1 MTKKSPSKNEQMK
14 ELEAAVDKKLDE
26 MIAHQELEAPSL
38 SPRQD
43 MLRTVER
50 LVSNNRNLD
59 YGEPVQN
66 MARTAEMLAA
76 YLGKRTGRELEATD
90 VAAFGIILK
99 LGRLA
104 ENPTHSD
111 SWMDVAG
118 YASIGFECVEKRRV
132 LLGRSNWFRFR
143 HQVIA
148 DHWRLSAL

>member
-1 MTKKSPSKNEQMK
+1 MTKKSHSKNEQMK
-14 ELEAAVDKKLDE
+14 KMEAAVDKKLDE

-118 YASIGFECVEKRRV
+118 YASIGFECVEKEKS
-132 LLGRSNWFRFR
+132 GS
-143 HQVIA
+143 
-148 DHWRLSAL
+148 

>member
-118 YASIGFECVEKRRV
+118 YASIGFECVEKEKS
-132 LLGRSNWFRFR
+132 GS
-143 HQVIA
+143 
-148 DHWRLSAL
+148 

>member
-14 ELEAAVDKKLDE
+14 KLEAAVDKKLDE

-118 YASIGFECVEKRRV
+118 YASIGFECVEKEKS
-132 LLGRSNWFRFR
+132 GY
-143 HQVIA
+143 
-148 DHWRLSAL
+148 

>member
-1 MTKKSPSKNEQMK
+1 MMTKKSPSKNEQMK
-14 ELEAAVDKKLDE
+14 QLEAAVDKKLDE

-38 SPRQD
+38 SPRVD

-66 MARTAEMLAA
+66 MERTAEMLAA
-76 YLGKRTGRELEATD
+76 YLGKRTGRELESTD

-118 YASIGFECVEKRRV
+118 YASIGFECVEKEKS
-132 LLGRSNWFRFR
+132 GS
-143 HQVIA
+143 
-148 DHWRLSAL
+148 

>member
-1 MTKKSPSKNEQMK
+1 MTKKSLSKNEQMK
-14 ELEAAVDKKLDE
+14 QLEAAVDKKLDE

-38 SPRQD
+38 PPRVD

-59 YGEPVQN
+59 YGEPVEN
-66 MARTAEMLAA
+66 MERTAEMLAA

-118 YASIGFECVEKRRV
+118 YASIGFECVEKEKS
-132 LLGRSNWFRFR
+132 GS
-143 HQVIA
+143 
-148 DHWRLSAL
+148 

>member
-1 MTKKSPSKNEQMK
+1 MIRKYPSKK
-14 ELEAAVDKKLDE
+14 EEMEKMEAEFDKQFKKKVDS
-26 MIAHQELEAPSL
+26 ELEAPSL
-38 SPRQD
+38 TPRQD

-50 LVSNNRNLD
+50 LVSSNRNLD
-59 YGEPVQN
+59 YGEPVEN

-118 YASIGFECVEKRRV
+118 YASIGFECIEKEKKS
-132 LLGRSNWFRFR
+132 GS
-143 HQVIA
+143 
-148 DHWRLSAL
+148 

>member
-1 MTKKSPSKNEQMK
+1 MKSPSKNEQMK
-14 ELEAAVDKKLDE
+14 KVEAQFDEVFEQKVDS
-26 MIAHQELEAPSL
+26 ELEAPSL
-38 SPRQD
+38 TPRQD

-50 LVSNNRNLD
+50 LVSKNRNLD
-59 YGEPVQN
+59 YGEPVEN

-118 YASIGFECVEKRRV
+118 YASIGFECIEKEKS
-132 LLGRSNWFRFR
+132 GS
-143 HQVIA
+143 
-148 DHWRLSAL
+148 

>member
-1 MTKKSPSKNEQMK
+1 MTKKSLSKNEQMK
-14 ELEAAVDKKLDE
+14 EMEAAVDKKLDE

-118 YASIGFECVEKRRV
+118 YASIGFECVEKEKS
-132 LLGRSNWFRFR
+132 GS
-143 HQVIA
+143 
-148 DHWRLSAL
+148 

>member
-1 MTKKSPSKNEQMK
+1 MTKKSLSKNEQMK
-14 ELEAAVDKKLDE
+14 ELEAEFDKQFKKRVVAGPVQG
-26 MIAHQELEAPSL
+26 IRKNPAHQELEAPSL
-38 SPRQD
+38 SPRVD

-59 YGEPVQN
+59 YGEPVEN
-66 MARTAEMLAA
+66 MERTAEMLAA
-76 YLGKRTGRELEATD
+76 YLGKRTGRELESTD

-118 YASIGFECVEKRRV
+118 YASIGFECVEKEKS
-132 LLGRSNWFRFR
+132 GS
-143 HQVIA
+143 
-148 DHWRLSAL
+148 

>member
-1 MTKKSPSKNEQMK
+1 MIRKYPSKKEEMK
-14 ELEAAVDKKLDE
+14 KMEAEFDKQFKQKVDS
-26 MIAHQELEAPSL
+26 ELEAPSL
-38 SPRQD
+38 TPRQD

-50 LVSNNRNLD
+50 LVSKNRNLD
-59 YGEPVQN
+59 YGEPVEN

-76 YLGKRTGRELEATD
+76 FLGKRTGRELEATD

-118 YASIGFECVEKRRV
+118 YASIGFECIEKEKS
-132 LLGRSNWFRFR
+132 GS
-143 HQVIA
+143 
-148 DHWRLSAL
+148 